1 MGRKEFHNQDLV
13 ADRAHLWEITALVKE
28 GVHGLDNGAD
38 VGFRADPTDPHL
50 SGLLSQLLREMN
62 RDHKDGNLREELRHL
77 PGNVNPVHIWH
88 LEVEQDHIRRIFL
101 NPL

>member
-1 MGRKEFHNQDLV
+1 MRRKGFHNQDLV
-13 ADRAHLWEITALVKE
+13 ADRAHLGEITALVKE
-28 GVHGLDNGAD
+28 GVYSLDNGAN
-38 VGFRADPTDPHL
+38 VGFRADPADPHL
-50 SGLLSQLLREMN
+50 SGLLGQLFREMN
-62 RDHKDGNLREELRHL
+62 RDHEDGNLREELRDL